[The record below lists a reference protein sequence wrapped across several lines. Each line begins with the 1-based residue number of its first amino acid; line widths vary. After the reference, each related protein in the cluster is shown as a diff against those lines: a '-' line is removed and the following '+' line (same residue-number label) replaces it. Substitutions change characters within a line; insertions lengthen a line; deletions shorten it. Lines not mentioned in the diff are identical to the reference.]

1 MRRFLTPARLLG
13 TTAFALVG
21 LFALD
26 MPDGYLGPAD
36 HLTLF
41 GSVYGA
47 VLLAL
52 TLVGVVSQLREQTW
66 SSGLIPVLWSMNIG
80 LFVPGIVSDPLVAVL
95 LIVWHLVMLA
105 QHLFPSAMSFGASAQ
120 PLARGADRDIS
131 EWYATYGPAV
141 RHLVVVSLV
150 LTVAVVGFDLSN
162 SIFVLVLCFALNLGT
177 IAASSKFVWLIFR
190 RRNRGV
196 GAMVLFLIASVV
208 AIGAPG
214 VSLTMLAV
222 YQLLVLMLLVGR
234 GPVFSELLEAFFDY
248 PAILIVI
255 AFASVILLGALFL
268 TFPEASATGVP
279 IDPLDALFTSTS
291 AVCVTG
297 LIVVDTPVAFS
308 TFGHVVIMILIEI
321 GGLGIMVLSTF
332 GTLLVG
338 GKLGLRGERALG
350 EMLELRDPRSAYR
363 LTMFIVLSTLIIEG
377 IGALLLAISYVQHG
391 FGLGEALWR
400 GVFHSISAFCNAGFA
415 LQSDSVVMFQNDPFP
430 LMVISSLIVLG
441 GIGFLVLA
449 GAWQTLVRRKRAR
462 LSMQAKVVGAMTAF
476 LIVSGALLYLG
487 VEWNHTLKG
496 LGVVDKIFNAIF
508 QSVTLR
514 TAGFN
519 SVDFK
524 DLQGA
529 SVLFMIIY
537 MFIGASPGSTG
548 GGIKTTTTAVLFSS
562 VRSIAR
568 GEPKVTLFQRR
579 ISQDIVYRSIAITI
593 ATALVV
599 AGAFFLLLLTENQ
612 PFDVLFF
619 EVVSAMGTVGLS
631 LGATAK
637 LTAAGKFIIVFVMF
651 AGRTG
656 PLTLALLLGG
666 GKPSPVEYPRGRIMV
681 G

>member
-1 MRRFLTPARLLG
+1 MRRFVTSARLIG
-13 TTAFALVG
+13 TTALTIVGVFAV
-21 LFALD
+21 D

-41 GSVYGA
+41 SSIYAIA
-47 VLLAL
+47 VLLL
-52 TLVGVVSQLREQTW
+52 TLVGVIGQLRKANWT
-66 SSGLIPVLWSMNIG
+66 SGLIPIIWSTNIG
-80 LFVPGIVSDPLVAVL
+80 VFVPAIVSDPLLAVL
-95 LIVWHLVMLA
+95 LILWHLVMLA
-105 QHLFPSAMSFGASAQ
+105 EHLFPSAVSFGGMREI
-120 PLARGADRDIS
+120 LVKGADREIS
-131 EWYATYGPAV
+131 EWYAVYGAAV
-141 RHLVVVSLV
+141 RHMVVVSLI
-150 LTVAVVGFDLSN
+150 LTVAVVGFELST
-162 SIFVLVLCFALNLGT
+162 SLFVLVLCFALNLGT
-177 IAASSKFVWLIFR
+177 IAGSAKFVWLIFQ

-196 GAMVLFLIASVV
+196 AAMALALLASLITLS
-208 AIGAPG
+208 APG
-214 VSLTMLAV
+214 VSLTFLAI
-222 YQLLVLMLLVGR
+222 YQLLALLLLVGR

-248 PAILIVI
+248 PAILIVT
-255 AFASVILLGALFL
+255 AFASVILLGTLFL

-297 LIVVDTPVAFS
+297 LIVLDTPVAFT
-308 TFGHVVIMILIEI
+308 TFGHVVILVLIQI

-363 LTMFIVLSTLIIEG
+363 LTMFIVVSTLTIEG
-377 IGALLLAISYVQHG
+377 VGALLLAFSYMRHG
-391 FGLGEALWR
+391 LAVGDALWR

-415 LQSDSVVMFQNDPFP
+415 LQSDSVVMFKEDPLP
-430 LMVISSLIVLG
+430 LMVISALIIFG
-441 GIGFLVLA
+441 GLGFLVLA
-449 GAWQTLVRRKRAR
+449 GAWQTLVRRKRMR
-462 LSMQAKVVGAMTAF
+462 LSVQAKVVGAMTIF

-487 VEWNHTLKG
+487 VEWDHTLAG
-496 LGVVDKIFNAIF
+496 LSVSDRIFNAIF

-519 SVDFK
+519 SVDFGT
-524 DLQGA
+524 LQGA

-562 VRSIAR
+562 IRSIAR
-568 GEPKVTLFQRR
+568 GEPKVTLFERR
-579 ISQDIVYRSIAITI
+579 ITQDIVYRSIAITI
-593 ATALVV
+593 IASLIVGT
-599 AGAFFLLLLTENQ
+599 AFFLLLLTESQ
-612 PFDVLFF
+612 SFDVLLF

-631 LGATAK
+631 LGATAS
-637 LTAAGKFIIVFVMF
+637 LSPAGKFIIVFVMF
-651 AGRTG
+651 VGRIG

-666 GKPSPVEYPRGRIMV
+666 GKPTAVEYPRGRIMV